1 MSVGRS
7 VDLIEKKDGSNEPY
21 HFIVTEVTQL
31 VGENV
36 TYLPKET
43 PNTQD
48 YILASEIV
56 ITKAGFVMLAEA
68 LLAKKKI
75 AVIERNRIAEDR
87 ATVEWLVRRHLAR
100 PVQYNGEL
108 TLSPILKNLEKWTPK
123 YEDVQL
129 SNDADKISRR
139 LLPFINENP
148 GHHWISLTSYGNKE
162 MRYLVPLDEGIPF
175 EVKRIFYLTDIPK
188 GVHRGRHVK

>member
-21 HFIVTEVTQL
+21 HFIVTEGIQL

-48 YILASEIV
+48 YILASEFV
-56 ITKAGFVMLAEA
+56 ITKAGFGTLAEA

-87 ATVEWLVRRHLAR
+87 ATVEWLVSRHLAW
-100 PVQYNGEL
+100 PVQYNGGL
-108 TLSPILKNLEKWTPK
+108 TLSSILRDLEEWTPK
-123 YEDVQL
+123 YEDV
-129 SNDADKISRR
+129 
-139 LLPFINENP
+139 
-148 GHHWISLTSYGNKE
+148 
-162 MRYLVPLDEGIPF
+162 
-175 EVKRIFYLTDIPK
+175 
-188 GVHRGRHVK
+188 